1 MDQSVGQKPVILA
14 VILYHSRSKD
24 KLSLHF
30 IVIKRHYG
38 YYTGNDNNDQCNGHA
53 EIFTKIIESMLSG
66 VILR

>member
-1 MDQSVGQKPVILA
+1 MDKSIRKKPVVLA
-14 VILYHSRSKD
+14 VVLYHGRPKD

-38 YYTGNDNNDQCNGHA
+38 YYTGNDNNDQCDGHA
-53 EIFTKIIESMLSG
+53 EIFAKIIERMLSG